1 MHGAGGVLFLQVLF
15 LQCGVSF
22 RVSNGEELPLRI
34 RPRQKVKKPSQPSAV
49 QQEHEQI
56 QIRIHHGGH
65 TLFSPY

>member
-22 RVSNGEELPLRI
+22 RVSNGEELPLRAKSL
-34 RPRQKVKKPSQPSAV
+34 PKSKKPSAISRSDPYLLARPS
-49 QQEHEQI
+49 
-56 QIRIHHGGH
+56 IHHGGH